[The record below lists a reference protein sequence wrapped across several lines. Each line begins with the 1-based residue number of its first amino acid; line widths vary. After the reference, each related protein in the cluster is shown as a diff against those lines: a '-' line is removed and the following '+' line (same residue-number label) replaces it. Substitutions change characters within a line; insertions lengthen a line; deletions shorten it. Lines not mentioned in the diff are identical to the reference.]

1 MPKRHAQRTSHAC
14 ALERADP
21 LGACL
26 LGIRDPLGTTLNIAA
41 TAGALAG
48 FALGLPDVLAFA
60 VHLLPLPYVF
70 VAVVRVYR
78 SAARYAGAPFWA
90 RAAEVAIVI
99 WVGLMVLV

>member
-1 MPKRHAQRTSHAC
+1 ML
-14 ALERADP
+14 ALWNGQIPLARAFWEYAI
-21 LGACL
+21 LW
-26 LGIRDPLGTTLNIAA
+26 GTTLNIAA
-41 TAGALAG
+41 TFGALAG
-48 FALGLPDVLAFA
+48 FVLGLPDVLAFA

-70 VAVVRVYR
+70 VAVVGVYR